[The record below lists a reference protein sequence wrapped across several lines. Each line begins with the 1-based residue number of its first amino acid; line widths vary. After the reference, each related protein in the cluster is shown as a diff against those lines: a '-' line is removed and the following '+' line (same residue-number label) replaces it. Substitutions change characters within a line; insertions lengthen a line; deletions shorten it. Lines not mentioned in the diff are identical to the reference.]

1 MDTTTNGMETGRQRR
16 TENKMKYYPVA
27 IGGLDSS
34 TQFHDEVLVL
44 LTESKEYLGDYP
56 WCAAIK
62 NGWLFVN
69 IGRVAC
75 IFLFDIENS
84 QSPEDN
90 LIWIVAG
97 DFPTMY
103 TDTYSAET
111 TRVVLETYIYLANE
125 WLDFAE
131 QGKPMDDCFPF
142 ELPGDEELINSF
154 RRRVQTLQQNI
165 LPHIEDIHYQAVLT
179 P

>member
-1 MDTTTNGMETGRQRR
+1 MT
-16 TENKMKYYPVA
+16 YPVA
-27 IGGLDSS
+27 IDRLDSS

-44 LTESKEYLGDYP
+44 LDQSKAYLNDYP
-56 WCAAIK
+56 WCQEIK

-75 IFLFDIENS
+75 IFLFEIENT

-103 TDTYSAET
+103 TDTYSADT
-111 TRVVLETYIYLANE
+111 TKLVLETYIYLADE

-131 QGKPMDDCFPF
+131 QGKPMVDCFPF
-142 ELPGDEELINSF
+142 EVPGDEQLIDSF
-154 RRRVQTLQQNI
+154 RRRLDTLHQNI
-165 LPHIEDIHYQAVLT
+165 LPHIDNIHYQAAFRNSPLD
-179 P
+179 